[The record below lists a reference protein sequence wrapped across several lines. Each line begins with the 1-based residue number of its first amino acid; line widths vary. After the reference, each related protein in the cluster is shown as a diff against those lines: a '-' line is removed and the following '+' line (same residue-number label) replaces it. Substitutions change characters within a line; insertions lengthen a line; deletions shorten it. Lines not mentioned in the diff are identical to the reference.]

1 MPLELQDAWSI
12 DKARAHYNLPYWS
25 EGYFDLNEQGN
36 LVVKPNRNR
45 PEFNFELSD
54 ICKEL
59 QKKGFQMPAL
69 LRFGDILHNRVNS
82 LCEAFNQAIKEY
94 EFQGRYTICYPIKVN
109 QQRRVVEEIVQS
121 QAAINNNNDKQ
132 IGLEAGS
139 KPELMA
145 VLALSEHTNSTIVCN
160 GYKDREYIRTAL
172 IGTQL
177 GHKVYI
183 VVEKLTELQ
192 LVLEE
197 AESMGVKPT
206 IGVRARLASKGE
218 SKWQTSGG
226 DHSKFGL
233 SASQILR
240 LVETLQASDQV
251 DIFKLLHFHL
261 GSQITSIRDIQNAL
275 KECARF
281 YAELHALGVPVETVD
296 VGGGLGVD
304 YEGTR
309 SQSHCSINYSLSE
322 YANNVV
328 WAFYDV
334 ANENDLPHPNIITE
348 SGRALTAHHAVLI
361 ANVID
366 SEAPEKVELEA
377 PSEDAPLIL
386 QNLWESYQEALNP
399 KDNRKLMES
408 FHDAGYLLTE
418 AQGMFSHQV
427 LSLAERA
434 MAERLHRMILML
446 VKEKLVPE
454 IQEHQNTL
462 DELNEK
468 LASKYFVNFSIFQS
482 LPDAWAIDQIF
493 PVMPLVGL
501 KDEPKES
508 VIIQD
513 ITCDSDGVLEQY
525 VNAQGITPTLLL
537 PTYTPGDEYLLGFF
551 MVGAYQEILGDM
563 HNLFGDTHTIDLILT
578 ESGEIK
584 ITGTDYGSGVDEML
598 EYVDFDAKSILE
610 SYRRQLK
617 ASNLEQAQQRQYL
630 AELREGIYGY
640 SYLED

>member
-1 MPLELQDAWSI
+1 MALEQQDDWSI
-12 DKARAHYNLPYWS
+12 DKARTHYNLPYWS

-36 LVVKPNRNR
+36 LVVKPDRNR
-45 PEFNFELSD
+45 PEFNFELTE

-69 LRFGDILHNRVNS
+69 LRFSDILHNRVNS
-82 LCEAFNQAIKEY
+82 LCEAFNQAIREY
-94 EFQGRYTICYPIKVN
+94 EFKGHYTICYPIKVN

-192 LVLEE
+192 LVMEE

-240 LVETLQASDQV
+240 LVETLQEKDQV

-296 VGGGLGVD
+296 VGGG
-304 YEGTR
+304 
-309 SQSHCSINYSLSE
+309 QI
-322 YANNVV
+322 
-328 WAFYDV
+328 
-334 ANENDLPHPNIITE
+334 
-348 SGRALTAHHAVLI
+348 GRAHV
-361 ANVID
+361 
-366 SEAPEKVELEA
+366 
-377 PSEDAPLIL
+377 
-386 QNLWESYQEALNP
+386 
-399 KDNRKLMES
+399 
-408 FHDAGYLLTE
+408 
-418 AQGMFSHQV
+418 
-427 LSLAERA
+427 
-434 MAERLHRMILML
+434 
-446 VKEKLVPE
+446 
-454 IQEHQNTL
+454 
-462 DELNEK
+462 
-468 LASKYFVNFSIFQS
+468 
-482 LPDAWAIDQIF
+482 
-493 PVMPLVGL
+493 
-501 KDEPKES
+501 
-508 VIIQD
+508 
-513 ITCDSDGVLEQY
+513 
-525 VNAQGITPTLLL
+525 
-537 PTYTPGDEYLLGFF
+537 
-551 MVGAYQEILGDM
+551 
-563 HNLFGDTHTIDLILT
+563 
-578 ESGEIK
+578 
-584 ITGTDYGSGVDEML
+584 
-598 EYVDFDAKSILE
+598 
-610 SYRRQLK
+610 
-617 ASNLEQAQQRQYL
+617 
-630 AELREGIYGY
+630 
-640 SYLED
+640 